1 MAIDKDVSMILMR
14 MGLKNLRRHFRRSLI
29 TVCSIGFG
37 LATILWL
44 QSILNGS
51 SQSAIDTV
59 TSSYLGH
66 MQVMRQDYRENK
78 LIQQTIQWNSSF
90 LPQVNGTDL
99 IATERVHLPALIS
112 SGEQSMPIILEGI
125 DPVNEPRVTRVK
137 ETVKEG
143 EFLEPQSNCENKS
156 ALISRSLAKLLNVNI
171 GEKIVLLAQATDG
184 SLGNELFR
192 VRGLFDSG
200 SPEHDKGIVLTNKEC
215 VQQIGAVAGVHE
227 VAIKVKGK
235 SSPENIRTLLQ
246 AKIPSEW
253 RVLTWRDLSSSLV
266 TMTTF
271 NDASLIL
278 VSVILFVVISLG
290 ILNTFLVA
298 VFERTKEF
306 GVMMALGTPGL
317 GVIGTV
323 LWEAFFLGLASSL
336 LGIFVAAVLITYHS
350 KFGFDLRPLV
360 GQNLSVGSFQLNLT
374 IYPVIDWMGAIKATL
389 FTWIV
394 VIVATLYPAYRASQL
409 RPAEAIRSA

>member
-1 MAIDKDVSMILMR
+1 MILMR

-66 MQVMRQDYRENK
+66 MQVMREDYRENK
-78 LIQQTIQWNSSF
+78 LIQQTIQWDATQ
-90 LPQVNGTDL
+90 LPQLSDTEF

-112 SGEQSMPIILEGI
+112 SGEQSMPIVLEGI
-125 DPVNEPRVTRVK
+125 DAVNEPRVTKVR
-137 ETVKEG
+137 ETLKEG
-143 EFLEPQSNCENKS
+143 EFLEEQTNCENKS
-156 ALISRSLAKLLNVNI
+156 AIISRALAKLLNVNI

-192 VRGLFDSG
+192 VRGFFDTG
-200 SPEHDKGIVLTNKEC
+200 SPDYDKGIVLANKEC
-215 VQQIGAVAGVHE
+215 VQQIGVVLGVHE

-235 SSPENIRTLLQ
+235 KTPEEIRPLLQ
-246 AKIPSEW
+246 AKLPEGW
-253 RVLTWRDLSSSLV
+253 KVLTWRDLSSSLV

-374 IYPVIDWMGAIKATL
+374 IYPVINWIGAIKATF

-394 VIVATLYPAYRASQL
+394 VIVATIYPAYRASRL
-409 RPAEAIRSA
+409 RPAEAIRAA

>member
-1 MAIDKDVSMILMR
+1 MILMR

-66 MQVMRQDYRENK
+66 MQVMRDDYRENK
-78 LIQQTIQWNSSF
+78 LIQQTIQWDATQ
-90 LPQVNGTDL
+90 LPQLSGTEL

-112 SGEQSMPIILEGI
+112 SGEQSMPIVLEGI
-125 DPVNEPRVTRVK
+125 DAVNEPRVTKVR
-137 ETVKEG
+137 ETLKEG
-143 EFLEPQSNCENKS
+143 EFLEEQTNCENKS
-156 ALISRSLAKLLNVNI
+156 AIISRALAKLLNVNL

-192 VRGLFDSG
+192 VRGFFDTG
-200 SPEHDKGIVLTNKEC
+200 SPDYDKGIVLANKEC
-215 VQQIGAVAGVHE
+215 VRQIGAVLGVHE

-235 SSPENIRTLLQ
+235 KTPDEIRPLLQ
-246 AKIPSEW
+246 ARLPEGWK
-253 RVLTWRDLSSSLV
+253 VLTWRDLSSSLV

-374 IYPVIDWMGAIKATL
+374 IYPVINWIGAIKATF

-394 VIVATLYPAYRASQL
+394 VIVATIYPAYRASRL
-409 RPAEAIRSA
+409 RPAEAIRAA